1 MATYST
7 GLVVTFDGTT
17 FAEVSDL
24 SWDYGGG
31 PATGRATGAP
41 VFKDSPGS
49 LTLTAYGVAGMT
61 TDTYGKFGVLSVTE
75 GGAALTTNAVCE
87 GLSVQCQVNGVTR
100 YTMTF
105 RFIA

>member
-31 PATGRATGAP
+31 PATGRATGTP

-49 LTLTAYGVAGMT
+49 LTLTAYGDTGMT
-61 TDTYGKFGVLSVTE
+61 VSTYGKFGSLSVAG
-75 GGAALTTNAVCE
+75 GGATLTTDAVCE
-87 GLSVQCQVNGVTR
+87 GVGVQYSLNGVTR
-100 YTMTF
+100 YKMTF